1 MFFFIRVIINLKR
14 IYIYIYLYLYI
25 MTNYY
30 DILNVNKNA
39 TKEEIKNAYKK
50 LAMKY
55 HPDKNINNKKEA
67 EKKFKEVAEAYEVLS
82 DNQKK
87 NEYDNGRNI
96 IINNQNPFDIFSDIF
111 NNNKIFNN
119 SGFNIN
125 VNNFSNTSVQTSI
138 NTTTHIVGN
147 KKITR
152 IEKTEKNANG
162 TRTTVEEKIE
172 TI

>member
-1 MFFFIRVIINLKR
+1 
-14 IYIYIYLYLYI
+14 

-30 DILNVNKNA
+30 DILNINKNA

-119 SGFNIN
+119 NGFNIN
-125 VNNFSNTSVQTSI
+125 VSNFSNTSVQTSI
-138 NTTTHIVGN
+138 NTTTHIKGN

-162 TRTTVEEKIE
+162 IRTTVEEKIE
-172 TI
+172 FI